1 MQRLI
6 LWRHG
11 RTPWNAEHR
20 FQGQTD
26 VPLDAVGLAQA
37 ERAAELLATM
47 NPHAIVASDLSR
59 AAVTAEALAR
69 RTGLAVEVDPDLR
82 ETFAGEWQGLT
93 RAEIVDRYGDALVQ
107 WAAGADVRPG
117 GGETRLE
124 VAARTVGALERALTR
139 VPDDGVLV
147 AVTHGGAARAAIGAL
162 LGLPPEHWAALGV
175 LTNCAWSVLW
185 ENSRDSAGPGPR
197 WRLQEYNAGT
207 LPEPVPSDGQWPAD
221 DR

>member
-93 RAEIVDRYGDALVQ
+93 RAEIEQEYPGYLGHDRWPPGYEDHAHVVARARAALDRLHGEYE
-107 WAAGADVRPG
+107 GADI
-117 GGETRLE
+117 
-124 VAARTVGALERALTR
+124 
-139 VPDDGVLV
+139 LV
-147 AVTHGGAARAAIGAL
+147 ITHGGVI
-162 LGLPPEHWAALGV
+162 
-175 LTNCAWSVLW
+175 
-185 ENSRDSAGPGPR
+185 
-197 WRLQEYNAGT
+197 GT
-207 LPEPVPSDGQWPAD
+207 LEVDCGETWQRMPNVGGRVFVHHGDRLVSGERLVLVDDDEITVPDQI
-221 DR
+221 